1 MSLEAN
7 ESNKL
12 QLIKLKV
19 LNKAELELKPRSEYT
34 EAEKMISSIPFDIR
48 DQTLLNGQAF
58 AKTLLR
64 KINTSDPLDNEG
76 RHEMFS
82 QLLGKTIYLHFNLPH
97 KKLHAYK
104 YI

>member
-7 ESNKL
+7 DSKKL

-19 LNKAELELKPRSEYT
+19 PNKAELALKPRNEYT
-34 EAEKMISSIPFDIR
+34 ETEKMISSIPFDIR
-48 DQTLLNGQAF
+48 DQTLLDGQAF

-82 QLLGKTIYLHFNLPH
+82 QLLGKKQFTHLNLP
-97 KKLHAYK
+97 
-104 YI
+104 I